1 MQHRDVQSE
10 RGQASRLFEQKCIV
24 QNIIQRIFAS
34 FDLPE
39 LNCTA
44 LANEA
49 LC

>member
-1 MQHRDVQSE
+1 MQTFIQS
-10 RGQASRLFEQKCIV
+10 
-24 QNIIQRIFAS
+24 IFAS

-39 LNCTA
+39 LNCIA